1 MRKVLLRVV
10 FDQLWKAEASGNE
23 FLVGYGWVISLW
35 ILVATISL
43 LVLWKMSK
51 DAGQVFSSL
60 IFWSLIPAAIAMVP
74 VLQLPIANS
83 GIPVFG
89 YGFMLFVGVASAT
102 LMASRRAASA
112 DLDSNVIWDLMIWLI
127 VPGIVGARIIY
138 VLQNFDRI
146 FANKSGAEILL
157 AAIALWD
164 GGIVFYGCV
173 IGGFVGLMVFCR
185 RRGIRL
191 LQLAD
196 VIMPSLFIGLGFG
209 RIGCFLYGCCFGAAC
224 QLPWAVRFPDDSMT
238 FEALANRS
246 AANGAALLEA
256 NGVPITA
263 RELQSVQ
270 PDAVLTTIA
279 LHPTQIY
286 SSVLAFCL
294 AGLLAWYF
302 RRRPFEGA
310 VVALGCILYPI
321 NRFVLEIIRDD
332 EPGRLGT
339 TLTFSQQI
347 SIGLFLTGC
356 AMMYWLHRKHAAD
369 NTAA

>member
-23 FLVGYGWVISLW
+23 FLVGYGWVISIW
-35 ILVATISL
+35 ILIAAISL
-43 LVLWKMSK
+43 LVLWKLSK

-60 IFWSLIPAAIAMVP
+60 IFWSLIPTAIALIP
-74 VLQLPIANS
+74 VFKLPVADS

-102 LMASRRAASA
+102 LMASRRAVLV
-112 DLDSNVIWDLMIWLI
+112 DLDPNVIWDLMIWLI

-138 VLQNFDRI
+138 LLQNYDRV
-146 FANKSGAEILL
+146 FANRQGGEILL

-173 IGGFVGLMVFCR
+173 IGGFAGLMVFCR
-185 RRGIRL
+185 LRGIRL

-224 QLPWAVRFPDDSMT
+224 DLPWAVRFPDDSMT

-246 AANGAALLEA
+246 VANGATLLEA
-256 NGVPITA
+256 DGVPITA
-263 RELQSVQ
+263 GELQSVQ

-286 SSVLAFCL
+286 SSVLAFGL

-310 VVALGCILYPI
+310 VVALGFIVYPI

-339 TLTFSQQI
+339 AFTFSQQT
-347 SIGLFLTGC
+347 SIALFLTGC
-356 AMMYWLHRKHAAD
+356 GLMYWLHRKH
-369 NTAA
+369 TANHVAT